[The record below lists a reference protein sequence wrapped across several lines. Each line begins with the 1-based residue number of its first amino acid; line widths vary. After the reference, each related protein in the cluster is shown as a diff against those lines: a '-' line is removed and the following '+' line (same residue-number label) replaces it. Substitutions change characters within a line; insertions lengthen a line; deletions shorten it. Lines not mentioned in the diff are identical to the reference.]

1 MDNYYFVKFL
11 NYLYEWSK
19 FIKFRLGFI
28 EIEENVKNILFVI
41 CKNLIFFSKCIYFDI
56 FVVIFYLIR
65 MKLFVI
71 WKC

>member
-28 EIEENVKNILFVI
+28 EIEENVKKYFV
-41 CKNLIFFSKCIYFDI
+41 CD
-56 FVVIFYLIR
+56 
-65 MKLFVI
+65 M
-71 WKC
+71 